1 MPYQG
6 VLFDMDGLLLDTERL
21 VVKCFRQATAD
32 FDLPDMDDVVFDLI
46 GLRQDAGKVIL
57 RKALD
62 GRVDYPE
69 FYEGWYA
76 HIRNRMA
83 QGIPLKD
90 GVPVLLELLQDQ
102 GQPCAV
108 ATSTHTAKAREHLEI
123 AGILPYFQT
132 VTGGEQVKH
141 GKPAPDIYHAAAASL
156 GVQASDC
163 AAFEDSDPGASAA
176 FASGARTV
184 QVPDINA
191 PAPEMRKLGH
201 TIAPDILQGAR
212 MIGLIGN

>member
-1 MPYQG
+1 MPYLG

-21 VVKCFRQATAD
+21 VVKCFARATAD
-32 FDLPDMDDVVFDLI
+32 FDIPDMEDVVFRLI
-46 GLRQDAGKVIL
+46 GLREDAGEVIL

-62 GRVDYPE
+62 GRVDYPR

-76 HIRNRMA
+76 HIRRRMA

-90 GVPVLLELLQDQ
+90 GVQALLQQLQDQ
-102 GQPCAV
+102 GLPCAV
-108 ATSTHTAKAREHLEI
+108 ATSTQTAKAREHLEI
-123 AGILPYFQT
+123 AGILPYFKT
-132 VTGGEQVKH
+132 VTGGEQVQH

-156 GVQASDC
+156 GVKARDC
-163 AAFEDSDPGASAA
+163 AAFEDSDPGTNAA
-176 FASGARTV
+176 YASGARTV
-184 QVPDINA
+184 QVPDINT

-212 MIGLIGN
+212 MIGLIAG

>member
-6 VLFDMDGLLLDTERL
+6 VLFDMDGLLLDSERL
-21 VVKCFRQATAD
+21 VVKCFRQATVD
-32 FDLPDMDDVVFDLI
+32 FDLPDIDDVVFRLI
-46 GLRQDAGKVIL
+46 GLRQDAGEVIL

-62 GRVDYPE
+62 GRVDYRT
-69 FYEGWYA
+69 FYNGWYA
-76 HIRNRMA
+76 HIHNRMA

-90 GVPVLLELLQDQ
+90 GVHVLLKLLQDQ
-102 GQPCAV
+102 GIPCAV
-108 ATSTHTAKAREHLEI
+108 ATSTQTDKAREHLEI

-132 VTGGEQVKH
+132 VTGGEQVQH

-156 GVQASDC
+156 GVQSSNC
-163 AAFEDSDPGASAA
+163 AAFEDSDPGTNAA

-191 PAPEMRKLGH
+191 PAPEMHKLGH

-212 MIGLIGN
+212 MIGLITG